1 MAFTLAAPIRERLQ
15 QALHD
20 QFATQSEVQFETTP
34 GLIAGI
40 EVAFD
45 GQKVAW
51 TFDDFL
57 RSLELNVRN
66 LVEQETKAHADRA

>member
-1 MAFTLAAPIRERLQ
+1 MLRLG
-15 QALHD
+15 
-20 QFATQSEVQFETTP
+20 TP
-34 GLIAGI
+34 LIA
-40 EVAFD
+40 AFMPLVPD
-45 GQKVAW
+45 ASSGGCGVLSQTSTQKAAW